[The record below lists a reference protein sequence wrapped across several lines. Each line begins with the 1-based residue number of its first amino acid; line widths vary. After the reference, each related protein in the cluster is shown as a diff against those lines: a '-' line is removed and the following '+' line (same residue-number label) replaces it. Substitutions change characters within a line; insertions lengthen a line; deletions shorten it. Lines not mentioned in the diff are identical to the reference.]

1 MSCSLHKFSIIIAF
15 RSEYGSHY
23 LLPVVKRAENMV
35 VNDTLNHDYLSP
47 TGIEGFTKS
56 ACRLL
61 LGDIEKLW
69 NDGKVKYYYLLIKT

>member
-1 MSCSLHKFSIIIAF
+1 L
-15 RSEYGSHY
+15 EDGSNY

-35 VNDTLNHDYLSP
+35 VNDTISHNYLSP

-56 ACRLL
+56 ASRLL

-69 NDGKVKYYYLLIKT
+69 NDGKVKYYYLL